1 MSQNATVRFE
11 FLDALRGIAAIY
23 VLFFH
28 LARYNC
34 GPQLVA
40 NGLLAVDFFFILSG
54 LVIAAA
60 YEHRF
65 RDGMTFAGFVR
76 VRAIRL
82 LPMAMLSVVLGTSF
96 IVLRHFIGDGPQ
108 DSMTGTIA
116 AFVLNLFLIP
126 KLWYENW
133 SEYQIFPSNAALW
146 SLFFEVS
153 INLVWAFALVRASN
167 RVLMTV
173 VAIAA
178 ILLVSEIVRADSP
191 NLGWSSLTLLDGFAR
206 VTFGFT
212 VGVLIYRYHDK
223 LKGPPL
229 LCGALAFVLLTAA
242 TFFPLQSIAW
252 WLPAILLMLP
262 VAVASGAAAA
272 GTGIMPAEQ
281 WLGRLSYP
289 IYAIHMPI
297 VHYLPGIQKRIF
309 GEEDI
314 GAPGLLWAFP
324 IIAAAWLA
332 LRFYDEPV
340 RAWLSRVTR
349 KPAPEMVKGGH

>member
-1 MSQNATVRFE
+1 MSRNASVRYE

-28 LARYNC
+28 LARYNS
-34 GPQLVA
+34 GPQLVP

-60 YEHRF
+60 YEHRLL
-65 RDGMTFAGFVR
+65 DGMTFAGFVR

-82 LPMAMLSVVLGTSF
+82 LPMAMLSVVLGTTF

-108 DSMTGTIA
+108 DSPTGTFV

-133 SEYQIFPSNAALW
+133 SQYQIFPSNAALW
-146 SLFFEVS
+146 SLFFEAA
-153 INLVWAFALVRASN
+153 INLVWALVLVRASN
-167 RVLMTV
+167 RVLMAV
-173 VAIAA
+173 VTIAA
-178 ILLVSEIVRADSP
+178 ILLVSEIVRWATP
-191 NLGWSSLTLLDGFAR
+191 NLGWNSLTMLGGFAR
-206 VTFGFT
+206 VSFGFT
-212 VGVLIYRYHDK
+212 VGVLIYRHRAR

-229 LCGALAFVLLTAA
+229 LCAGIAFALLTAA
-242 TFFPLQSIAW
+242 TFCPLQGIGW
-252 WLPAILLMLP
+252 WLPAILVMLP

-272 GTGIMPAEQ
+272 GERIMPGEQ
-281 WLGRLSYP
+281 WLGRMSYP

-297 VHYLPGIQKRIF
+297 VHYLPGFQKRVF
-309 GEEDI
+309 GHDDI

-324 IIAAAWLA
+324 IIGVAWLA

-340 RAWLSRVTR
+340 RAWLSRATR
-349 KPAPEMVKGGH
+349 SGAR